1 MAEDQLGPKSPT
13 IAGSSEHGKLSANVF
28 HDGASRRI
36 RPGTKAADMPEGPP
50 LVPLKDIDTAFQLTE
65 HLKALYNNAIHPK
78 GSFTVVPIDRATAT
92 RLAQPPDGVDKYLWL
107 YELCRFLCQEV
118 NKMIVALFAGDP
130 PCSAQTCN
138 EMRAS
143 EWQYLCAVHDP
154 PKPCCAIDYCC
165 HTLDWAA
172 NVLTSPKN
180 FPSRLALA
188 TETGS
193 GHQQLRQLTNIFRR
207 VYRIFAHAWFQHRDM
222 FWKVESKS
230 GIYVFFKTVC
240 DVYGL
245 IPEDNYTVPSEAEGI
260 ESPPV
265 VTRQA
270 PTVLKRGEEES
281 KKNDSQTQEQQ
292 SGTATNATIA
302 TGHTTKRHRQ
312 TPSVDAGLI
321 TTVPEEAEE
330 DDDKNPKG
338 QDTVVT
344 SKSTIEEMVFE
355 PATADEEKTEKPVA
369 EEDIEHK
376 PEDVKAEAEVPA
388 HTETEEAVDP
398 SAGELAEPTAATKS
412 SEPHHSSSVLTSESQ
427 STSAAS
433 HEDKHSLEEKEEA
446 SEAQEEKSHISKT
459 SEPETVEPETSGSQ
473 ETIAET
479 IETETPE
486 KEKTDKPTEPVLH
499 EPVEPAVSKKEEEEE
514 PVVAVELEEELKKKT
529 AEKPPST
536 TTAAAEEIKAD
547 VDSSDPKTD
556 AKDAEEATKS
566 AED

>member
-1 MAEDQLGPKSPT
+1 MAEDQLGPKSPSL
-13 IAGSSEHGKLSANVF
+13 AGSLEHGKLGANIF

-78 GSFTVVPIDRATAT
+78 SSLTVVPIDRTTAT

-180 FPSRLALA
+180 FPSRLALT
-188 TETGS
+188 TEAGS
-193 GHQQLRQLTNIFRR
+193 GHHQLRQLTNIFRR

-265 VTRQA
+265 VTR
-270 PTVLKRGEEES
+270 PVPIVLKRSEDEP
-281 KKNDSQTQEQQ
+281 KKSDNQAQQQQTGAAANVTT
-292 SGTATNATIA
+292 S

-330 DDDKNPKG
+330 EEDKNSKARE
-338 QDTVVT
+338 TMLF
-344 SKSTIEEMVFE
+344 SKSVMEGIISES
-355 PATADEEKTEKPVA
+355 ATADEEKVEKPEAEEVA
-369 EEDIEHK
+369 EHK
-376 PEDVKAEAEVPA
+376 TEIVKTEPDVAA
-388 HTETEEAVDP
+388 HDETKETVDAP
-398 SAGELAEPTAATKS
+398 AGELAEPTAVTKS
-412 SEPHHSSSVLTSESQ
+412 NEPLDSSSVLTSESQ

-433 HEDKHSLEEKEEA
+433 HEHKNATEKDEEVPKA
-446 SEAQEEKSHISKT
+446 PKQTSDTSKT
-459 SEPETVEPETSGSQ
+459 SEPSTVEPEASETQ
-473 ETIAET
+473 ETPVET
-479 IETETPE
+479 PETETKP
-486 KEKTDKPTEPVLH
+486 KEDTDKTTLPALQD
-499 EPVEPAVSKKEEEEE
+499 PVENVALKEEEEPAAAVPEEKEE
-514 PVVAVELEEELKKKT
+514 PKNKSKDEA
-529 AEKPPST
+529 PST
-536 TTAAAEEIKAD
+536 TTAASEEEKAG
-547 VDSSDPKTD
+547 VVLSDPKAD
-556 AKDAEEATKS
+556 LKDAEEASKPV
-566 AED
+566 ED